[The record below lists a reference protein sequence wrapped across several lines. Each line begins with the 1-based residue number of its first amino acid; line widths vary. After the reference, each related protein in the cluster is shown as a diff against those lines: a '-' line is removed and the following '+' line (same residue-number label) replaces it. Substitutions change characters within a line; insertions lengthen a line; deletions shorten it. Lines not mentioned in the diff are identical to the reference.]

1 MPNTGADPMS
11 YAEIPYASE
20 QGIFATEQGIES
32 GDQGIF
38 HPDQRI
44 LILGSSLGILLSVR
58 APPSN
63 REAAAGMSLC
73 GDR

>member
-1 MPNTGADPMS
+1 MS

-44 LILGSSLGILLSVR
+44 LIWVVAWHCPLSVWP
-58 APPSN
+58 PPS
-63 REAAAGMSLC
+63 
-73 GDR
+73 